1 MRPSSSQCEP
11 YDGKHLSMPRV
22 KIVTEH
28 RLIRQGSVARKIAES
43 TRSER
48 AAVGLGK
55 ILSLRDP
62 PVPKRQTTL
71 DPELAAEAKSISH
84 LRSATAQSKMI
95 TRVRTV
101 HLF

>member
-1 MRPSSSQCEP
+1 
-11 YDGKHLSMPRV
+11 MPRV

-48 AAVGLGK
+48 AAVGLGM

-62 PVPKRQTTL
+62 QCPGDKR
-71 DPELAAEAKSISH
+71 
-84 LRSATAQSKMI
+84 R
-95 TRVRTV
+95 
-101 HLF
+101 